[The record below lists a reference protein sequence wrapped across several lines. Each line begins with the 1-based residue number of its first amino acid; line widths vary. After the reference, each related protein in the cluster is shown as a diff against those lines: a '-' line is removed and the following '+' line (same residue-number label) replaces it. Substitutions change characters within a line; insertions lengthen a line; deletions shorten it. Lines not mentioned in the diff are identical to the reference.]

1 MAYQET
7 ITTGYGTRVKQSFK
21 KIATGFTMFLGATA
35 MLWWN
40 EGNSVKTADMLVEA
54 QGVCVEMENPNKKD
68 ASLEGQLV
76 CGTAMTATT
85 DLLTDKDFGFS
96 VNAISM
102 KRKVE
107 YFQWDEKRTEETKQ
121 KLDGSEKKVV
131 TYDYNLVWSSTPIGS
146 KHFKEHS
153 THVNTVLA
161 EFEDG
166 EQWAEHVSFGAYN
179 LNASLI
185 HGINA
190 YEPLKPDMSDDMLR
204 VLDRTIQATWER
216 QHDKKA
222 DLNSNDYNFVHVSDG
237 QLYLGLDPNNS
248 KVGDVRITFEK
259 VAPVHEVTVVAV
271 VDGDGFKPFKA
282 KNGYTL
288 EKLVMGK
295 KDIDQFFEDE
305 QSANTF
311 NTWAYRILGIMMVI
325 GALKL
330 IFGFVVTLARIVPF
344 LSTILGWGVGVIC
357 TVLGFVWSLM
367 VIAIAWLFYRPVIG
381 LTLLVVAGLMIWIFA
396 LGGKN
401 KLKQIATERQSI
413 KQ

>member
-7 ITTGYGTRVKQSFK
+7 VTTGYGTRVKQSFK
-21 KIATGFTMFLGATA
+21 SIATGFTLFLGATA

-40 EGNSVKTADMLVEA
+40 EGNSVKTADMLEEA

-102 KRKVE
+102 KRSVE
-107 YFQWDEKRTEETKQ
+107 YYQWDEKRTEETKQ

-131 TYDYNLVWSSTPIGS
+131 TYDYNLKWSSSPIGS

-153 THVNTVLA
+153 THVNVVLA
-161 EFEDG
+161 KFEDD

-179 LNASLI
+179 LNNSLI
-185 HGINA
+185 HSINA
-190 YEPLKPDMSDDMLR
+190 YEPLRPDMSDDMLR
-204 VLDRTIQATWER
+204 VLDNTIQASYER
-216 QHDKKA
+216 HYTKKEG
-222 DLNSNDYNFVHVSDG
+222 LNSNDYNFVHVSDG
-237 QLYLGLDPNNS
+237 QLYLGLDPNDS
-248 KVGDVRITFEK
+248 KVGDVRINFEK
-259 VAPVHEVTVVAV
+259 VAPASEVTVVAV

-288 EKLVMGK
+288 EKLVMGR
-295 KDIDQFFEDE
+295 KDMNQFFENE
-305 QSANTF
+305 QETNTF
-311 NTWAYRILGIMMVI
+311 NTWAYRILGIVMVI

-330 IFGFVVTLARIVPF
+330 IFGFVVTLTRIVPF
-344 LSTILGWGVGVIC
+344 LSTIVGWGVGVIC
-357 TVLGFVWSLM
+357 TVLGVVWSLL
-367 VIAIAWLFYRPVIG
+367 VIAVAWLFYRPIVGIA
-381 LTLLVVAGLMIWIFA
+381 LLAIAGILVWIFA

-401 KLKQIATERQSI
+401 KLKQLAVNQQQI
-413 KQ
+413 K

>member
-7 ITTGYGTRVKQSFK
+7 VTTGYGTQVKQSFK
-21 KIATGFTMFLGATA
+21 KIATGFTLFLGATA

-40 EGNSVKTADMLVEA
+40 EGNSVKTADMLEEA

-107 YFQWDEKRTEETKQ
+107 YYQWDEKRTEETKQ

-131 TYDYNLVWSSTPIGS
+131 TYDYNLKWSSSPIGS

-153 THVNTVLA
+153 THVNVVLA
-161 EFEDG
+161 EFEDD

-179 LNASLI
+179 LNNSLI
-185 HGINA
+185 HSINA
-190 YEPLKPDMSDDMLR
+190 YEPLRPDMSDDMLR
-204 VLDRTIQATWER
+204 VLDKTIQASYER
-216 QHDKKA
+216 HYTKKEG
-222 DLNSNDYNFVHVSDG
+222 LNSNDYNFVHVSDG
-237 QLYLGLDPNNS
+237 QLYLGLDPNDS
-248 KVGDVRITFEK
+248 KVGDVRINFEK
-259 VAPVHEVTVVAV
+259 VAPASEVTVVAV

-288 EKLVMGK
+288 EKLVMGR
-295 KDIDQFFEDE
+295 KDMNQFFENE
-305 QSANTF
+305 QETNTF
-311 NTWAYRILGIMMVI
+311 NTWAYRILGILMVI

-330 IFGFVVTLARIVPF
+330 IFGFVVTLTRIVPF
-344 LSTILGWGVGVIC
+344 LSTIVGWGVGVIC
-357 TVLGFVWSLM
+357 TVLGVVWSLF
-367 VIAIAWLFYRPVIG
+367 VIAVAWLFYRPIVGIA
-381 LTLLVVAGLMIWIFA
+381 LLAIAGILVWIFA

-401 KLKQIATERQSI
+401 KLKQFTVNQQQI
-413 KQ
+413 K

>member
-7 ITTGYGTRVKQSFK
+7 VTTGYGSRVKQSFK
-21 KIATGFTMFLGATA
+21 SIATGFTLFLGATA

-40 EGNSVKTADMLVEA
+40 EGNSVKTADMLEEA

-102 KRKVE
+102 KRSVE
-107 YFQWDEKRTEETKQ
+107 YYQWDEKRTEETKQ

-131 TYDYNLVWSSTPIGS
+131 TYDYNLKWSSSPIGS

-153 THVNTVLA
+153 THVNVVLA
-161 EFEDG
+161 EFEDD

-179 LNASLI
+179 LNNSLI
-185 HGINA
+185 HSINA
-190 YEPLKPDMSDDMLR
+190 YEPLRPDMSDDMLR
-204 VLDRTIQATWER
+204 VLDKTIQASYER
-216 QHDKKA
+216 HYTKKEG
-222 DLNSNDYNFVHVSDG
+222 LNSNDYNFVHVSDG
-237 QLYLGLDPNNS
+237 QLYLGFDPNDS
-248 KVGDVRITFEK
+248 KVGDVRINFEK
-259 VAPVHEVTVVAV
+259 VAPASEVTVVAV

-288 EKLVMGK
+288 EKLVMGR
-295 KDIDQFFEDE
+295 KDMNQFFENE
-305 QSANTF
+305 QETNTF
-311 NTWAYRILGIMMVI
+311 NTWAYRILGIVMVI

-330 IFGFVVTLARIVPF
+330 IFGFVVTLTRIVPF
-344 LSTILGWGVGVIC
+344 LSTIVGWGVGVIC
-357 TVLGFVWSLM
+357 TVLGVVWSLF
-367 VIAIAWLFYRPVIG
+367 VIAVAWLFYRPIVGIA
-381 LTLLVVAGLMIWIFA
+381 LLAIVGVLVWLFA
-396 LGGKN
+396 LGGKK
-401 KLKQIATERQSI
+401 KLKQLAVNQQQI
-413 KQ
+413 K